1 MIRKIIRLFITRLSI
16 MVHAADAAVAKR
28 TLPRFGNEPKGLR
41 IDLPR
46 RIVNPQRMRLGDDIR
61 LGPGSFLM
69 ALTQYPTVSMQG
81 PNHRRFEQFF
91 DSEIVIGD
99 RVTATGAL
107 QVTAHKKII
116 IENDVLFA
124 SNIFISDGTHGYET
138 PREPYKYQP
147 IWKISPIVIGEGS
160 WVGQNVV
167 ILPGVTIGPFSIIGA
182 NSVVTKSIPGK
193 CIAAGNPARVRKRWN
208 EVEQAWVPV

>member
-1 MIRKIIRLFITRLSI
+1 
-16 MVHAADAAVAKR
+16 MVHAADVAVAQR

-46 RIVNPQRMRLGDDIR
+46 RIVNPQRMRLGDHIW

-69 ALTQYPTVSMQG
+69 VLTHYPTVSMQG

-91 DSEIVIGD
+91 DSELVIGD

-107 QVTAHKKII
+107 QVTAHEKII

-167 ILPGVTIGPFSIIGA
+167 ILPGVTIGPLSIIGA